1 MRVKVS
7 VELAPYYVPFM
18 SAATSIH
25 AISAA
30 KPVTVVYKEIYSAHT
45 NYICNKDATPPYLP

>member
-1 MRVKVS
+1 MS

-18 SAATSIH
+18 CVATSIR

-30 KPVTVVYKEIYSAHT
+30 NDP
-45 NYICNKDATPPYLP
+45 L